1 MNNFYWNVPTEVY
14 FGKGQLIALKTIV
27 ERFGNRVLVIYD
39 GFLEKTGLY
48 DEIMNLLRDNGCRI
62 FELTGIEPNP
72 RIGPVEAGVKICKE
86 NQVDFVL
93 AVGGGSTIDTG
104 KLVSCAAK
112 TAEDPWDILVN
123 PSLITDNLPL
133 CVVVTI
139 AATGSEMD
147 PITVI
152 SDPDKKLKQG
162 SYSYHY
168 YPKVAIMDP
177 TITMTVPREQTAA
190 GTADIMSHFLENY
203 FSHVKGAYLQHR
215 LAEGFLKTL
224 IHYGPIAIEEPNNY
238 EARANLL
245 WAAPWGMNGINRLGN
260 DAVTTV
266 HPLANTLSAYYDTTH
281 GVALAILTP
290 YWMEYA
296 LNDKTLYRF
305 VEYGIN
311 VWDIDQNL
319 AAYDIAEKAIQKTR
333 DFFIEMGLPSTLS
346 EIGIG
351 EENFEAMAR
360 DTAGPDLLD
369 AFVPLDEKAILQI
382 YRMAYK

>member
-14 FGKGQLIALKTIV
+14 FGKGQLSALNTIV
-27 ERFGNRVLVIYD
+27 KRFGDNVLFIYD
-39 GFLEKTGLY
+39 GFLKDTGLY
-48 DEIMNLLRDNGCRI
+48 AEISDLLQQNNCQI

-72 RIGPVEAGVKICKE
+72 RIGPVREGIKLCKE
-86 NQVDFVL
+86 NNIDFVL

-104 KLVSCAAK
+104 KLVSCGAI
-112 TAEDPWDILVN
+112 TDNDPWDILVD
-123 PSLITDNLPL
+123 PTLITDNIPL

-147 PITVI
+147 PIAVI
-152 SDPDKKLKQG
+152 SDPIKNVKQG

-177 TITMTVPREQTAA
+177 CITMTVPKLQTAA

-224 IHYGPIAIEEPNNY
+224 IHYGPIAIQNPNDY

-296 LNDKTLYRF
+296 LNDETLYRF
-305 VEYGIN
+305 VEYGVN
-311 VWDIDQNL
+311 VWNIDTDL
-319 AAYDIAEKAIQKTR
+319 PEYDIARQAIKKTR
-333 DFFIEMGLPSTLS
+333 EFFNDMGLPATLS
-346 EIGIG
+346 DVGIG
-351 EENFEAMAR
+351 EEKLEIMAR
-360 DTAGPDLLD
+360 EAATPDLLE
-369 AFVPLDEKAILQI
+369 AFVPLDHAAILKI
-382 YRMAYK
+382 YRSAL

>member
-14 FGKGQLIALKTIV
+14 FGKGQLSALNTLV
-27 ERFGNRVLVIYD
+27 ERHGNQVLLIYD
-39 GFLEKTGLY
+39 GFLKDTALY
-48 DEIMNLLRDNGCRI
+48 DKVMDLLKANGCQV
-62 FELTGIEPNP
+62 FEITGIEPNP
-72 RIGPVEAGVKICKE
+72 RIGPVREGARICKE
-86 NQVDFVL
+86 NQVDFIL
-93 AVGGGSTIDTG
+93 AIGGGSTIDTG

-112 TAEDPWDILVN
+112 TEEDPWDILVD
-123 PSLITDNLPL
+123 PSLIKDNLPL

-147 PITVI
+147 PIAVI
-152 SDPDKKLKQG
+152 SDPVKKVKQG
-162 SYSYHY
+162 SYSHNY
-168 YPKVAIMDP
+168 YPQVAIMDP
-177 TITMTVPREQTAA
+177 CITMTVPKLQTAA

-224 IHYGPIAIEEPNNY
+224 THYGPIAIQNPNDY

-305 VEYGIN
+305 VEYGVHVWGIN
-311 VWDIDQNL
+311 PDLPKNE
-319 AAYDIAEKAIQKTR
+319 IASKSIQKTR
-333 DFFIEMGLPSTLS
+333 EFFNEMGLPATLS
-346 EIGIG
+346 TIGIG
-351 EENFEAMAR
+351 DEKLELMAR
-360 DTAGPDLLD
+360 DAATPDLMD
-369 AFVPLDEKAILQI
+369 AFVPLDQAAILKI
-382 YRMAYK
+382 YRMAL